1 MKLFIFIHIPLTLIF
16 FYSSL
21 VKLTRF
27 FCTFAPPLD
36 ATDTPLENHEVQYHI
51 LL

>member
-1 MKLFIFIHIPLTLIF
+1 MKLFIFIHLPLTLIF

-36 ATDTPLENHEVQYHI
+36 ATGRLQEAPNSKQHI
-51 LL
+51 HL